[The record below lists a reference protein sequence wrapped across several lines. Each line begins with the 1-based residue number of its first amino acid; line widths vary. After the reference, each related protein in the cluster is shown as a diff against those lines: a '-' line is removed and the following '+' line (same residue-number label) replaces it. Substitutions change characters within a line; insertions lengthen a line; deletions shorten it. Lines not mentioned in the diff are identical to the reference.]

1 MQNKQ
6 KEVLSISLMWK
17 LSSPSEKSAD
27 NTVNNLLILLNSF
40 TLGVYLNLTPNLQ
53 FLLGSVKSV
62 LLDSLGHYKKV
73 QNYILIT

>member
-1 MQNKQ
+1 
-6 KEVLSISLMWK
+6 MWK

-62 LLDSLGHYKKV
+62 LLDSLGHYEKV
-73 QNYILIT
+73 QNYILII